1 MDGNFEEYG
10 TALGIILIGF
20 KILIDFIN
28 KKKDQNDYDNYSIKR
43 DPPTIVTPT
52 INERPSVVSK
62 DECSLNRELI
72 QKWLEVE
79 IRARILEQKIELQQ
93 FIKEEIRRNFDTKNI
108 NITDKEIDLLIS
120 EHIRTK
126 FGEYRYSNKEND
138 PHP

>member
-10 TALGIILIGF
+10 TALGIVLIGF

-28 KKKDQNDYDNYSIKR
+28 KKKDQNEYDNYSIKR
-43 DPPTIVTPT
+43 DPPTKMNSTPYNNRSD
-52 INERPSVVSK
+52 ISK
-62 DECSLNRELI
+62 EECILNRELI

-93 FIKEEIRRNFDTKNI
+93 FIKEEIKRNFNTQSVNI
-108 NITDKEIDLLIS
+108 SDREIDLLIS

-126 FGEYRYSNKEND
+126 YGDFKSNSNKDE
-138 PHP
+138 